1 MEITEGKKMVKALIA
16 GFIFGAILQW
26 VRIDNFD
33 KIAKFITLK
42 DFTVLKFLLTA
53 VGSGMI
59 FLSLLIHFGYVG
71 FHIKP
76 FLVTGIFVGGILF
89 GIGMAML
96 GYCPGTAAIAIGNGS
111 LDALFGLI
119 GGLLGGLAFTY
130 IYPYIKTFL
139 GPDLGKVQ
147 ISYGEPNLDTAVAIG
162 TGLAMVILAWLIHI
176 KRKED

>member
-16 GFIFGAILQW
+16 GFIFGAILHW

-33 KIAKFITLK
+33 KIAKFTALK

-96 GYCPGTAAIAIGNGS
+96 GYCPVSYTHLTLPTIA
-111 LDALFGLI
+111 
-119 GGLLGGLAFTY
+119 
-130 IYPYIKTFL
+130 
-139 GPDLGKVQ
+139 
-147 ISYGEPNLDTAVAIG
+147 
-162 TGLAMVILAWLIHI
+162 
-176 KRKED
+176 